1 MERKIKKHHHNES
14 LSEAEK
20 SVLTAYNIG
29 KTIPECVQL
38 LDYWNDLTDY
48 REDAGIVID
57 RTKEIF
63 EDWLDCS
70 DEGEIFVKL
79 LELETSCLPA
89 YLDVRSLVDDRYKV
103 WFNKQPRNIPA
114 LMVRPLTI
122 FFPISKRAGHEIV
135 LDKPIVRETKSLRI
149 TIRDIA
155 LPGRDFKTINA
166 LVNILRYPNQCVE
179 VFKNQ
184 TIYFTASLSE
194 IAREMQ
200 INPSETVKDA
210 ILHSLERLRKC
221 TIVWRWQSENGRKQW
236 KIGGILD
243 KVYTLQ
249 EDSNDQ
255 IGIFMDM
262 DFFRLYRK
270 GSLKVDDDI
279 LYSLH
284 KDREILMYVYLL
296 GQAEFNMNG
305 RYGGRTGID
314 IFTVYDNCNLE
325 GLGKQPKTKAQKRY
339 ELRQVVEG
347 LINAKAIGRRS
358 GIKDDKLKIYKKRA
372 NNNTK
377 WIT

>member
-1 MERKIKKHHHNES
+1 MKRKIKKHHHNES

-89 YLDVRSLVDDRYKV
+89 YLDVRSLVDNRDKV
-103 WFNKQPRNIPA
+103 WLNQQTRNITE
-114 LMVRPLTI
+114 LMHRPLTS

-166 LVNILRYPNQCVE
+166 LVNILRYPNQYVD

-184 TIYFTASLSE
+184 TISFTASLSE

-249 EDSNDQ
+249 EDSNDR

-305 RYGGRTGID
+305 RYGGQTGID

-339 ELRQVVEG
+339 ELGQVVKG
-347 LINAKAIGRRS
+347 LINAKAIGQRS
-358 GIKDDKLKIYKKRA
+358 RIRDDKLKIYKKRA
-372 NNNTK
+372 NNN
-377 WIT
+377 